1 MIKKLRVLDD
11 HTMVAEGL
19 KFDLEKVME
28 ASLPALRV
36 LIRRTAMRFPG
47 SGLPTFQA
55 EENETARLLDEAGW
69 DEIEEMFRESKR
81 EAYDVADFFYTV
93 YFGPFAAHLYL
104 LGFEALHGP
113 HINCMTS
120 YGLSWEDLDTSPV
133 ILIRMRDGAECP
145 IDDASLKFLKSML
158 ESLREKGVAFE
169 PWKRLDL
176 HFFGL
181 RFPHAVFGAGDG
193 CIRICRYLEAES
205 EDGKGES

>member
-1 MIKKLRVLDD
+1 MIKKLRVLDT

-19 KFDLEKVME
+19 KFDLGKVLE

-36 LIRRTAMRFPG
+36 LIRRTAMRFPDPG
-47 SGLPTFQA
+47 SPLFQA
-55 EENETARLLDEAGW
+55 EEDEIARPLDDAGW

-81 EAYDVADFFYTV
+81 EAYDVADFFYTI

-113 HINCMTS
+113 EINCMTS

-145 IDDASLKFLKSML
+145 IDDASLKFLKSVL
-158 ESLREKGVAFE
+158 EPLHEQGIRFE
-169 PWKRLDL
+169 PWKHVDL

-181 RFPHAVFGAGDG
+181 HFPHTAFGAGDG
-193 CIRICRYLEAES
+193 RIRICRYLEVDDEREEES
-205 EDGKGES
+205 